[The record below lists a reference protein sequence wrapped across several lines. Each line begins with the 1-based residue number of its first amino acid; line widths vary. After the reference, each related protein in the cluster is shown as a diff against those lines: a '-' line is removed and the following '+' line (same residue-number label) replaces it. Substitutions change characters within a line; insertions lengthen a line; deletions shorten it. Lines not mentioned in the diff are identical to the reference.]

1 MSKEEEVKKVEK
13 SDEELVEYIRNGLL
27 MLNDALERAG
37 KRDISVQVTMVTL
50 AGKIVPTFR
59 LDSAYKRIDKP
70 LILRV

>member
-1 MSKEEEVKKVEK
+1 MDNEEKKVEK
-13 SDEELVEYIRNGLL
+13 TDEELVEYIRQGIV
-27 MLNDALERAG
+27 MLNEALEKAG

-50 AGKIVPTFR
+50 AGKVVPTFR